1 MSKRYPPIF
10 NVILFALAVIFMLLN
25 PIANIIPWLPEAIKT
40 AVTVAIYALYDL
52 FNAAGKFIVDAYNE
66 YAIFTL
72 HVVIIALY
80 GKQLFSKEIKA
91 KYHASLKTINDYK
104 ERGISY
110 AYYLENRDNW
120 NEDEYLEFNRNVKK
134 AESDNANI
142 VGALCVLSALTL
154 SIIIANILV
163 PNFYQFAIT
172 QCWGLDSSDTAM
184 IGAVCFGSTL
194 MAALAISFI
203 IVFAL
208 IFSISKL
215 VDVPRPC
222 LDD

>member
-1 MSKRYPPIF
+1 MSKQYPPIF
-10 NVILFALAVIFMLLN
+10 NVILFAVAVIFMLLN
-25 PIANIIPWLPEAIKT
+25 PIANLIPWLPEAIKT
-40 AVTVAIYALYDL
+40 AATVAIYALYDF
-52 FNAAGKFIVDAYNE
+52 FNAAGKFIVDTYNK

-142 VGALCVLSALTL
+142 VGTLCVLSALTL
-154 SIIIANILV
+154 SIIIANIIV
-163 PNFYQFAIT
+163 PNFYQFTIT
-172 QCWGLDSSDTAM
+172 QCFVINSSDVAV
-184 IGAVCFGSTL
+184 IGGAEIIFTII
-194 MAALAISFI
+194 APFI
-203 IVFAL
+203 IAIIAL
-208 IFSISKL
+208 LGALFSITKMEC
-215 VDVPRPC
+215 VER
-222 LDD
+222 

>member
-10 NVILFALAVIFMLLN
+10 NVILFAVAVIFILLN
-25 PIANIIPWLPEAIKT
+25 PISNMVPWPPEAIRTVVT
-40 AVTVAIYALYDL
+40 AAIYALYDF

-110 AYYLENRDNW
+110 AYYFENRDNW
-120 NEDEYLEFNRNVKK
+120 NEDEYLEFNRNMKK
-134 AESDNANI
+134 AEIDNEKI
-142 VGALCVLSALTL
+142 VGVLYALSALTL
-154 SIIIANILV
+154 SIIIANIIV

-172 QCWGLDSSDTAM
+172 QCFGVNSSDVAV
-184 IGAVCFGSTL
+184 IGGAEITFTII
-194 MAALAISFI
+194 APFI
-203 IVFAL
+203 IVIIVLFSAL
-208 IFSISKL
+208 FSIPKMEY
-215 VDVPRPC
+215 VER
-222 LDD
+222 

>member
-10 NVILFALAVIFMLLN
+10 DVILFAVAVIFMLLN
-25 PIANIIPWLPEAIKT
+25 PIANMIPWLPEAIKT
-40 AVTVAIYALYDL
+40 AVTVAIYALYDF

-80 GKQLFSKEIKA
+80 GKRLFSKEIKA

-134 AESDNANI
+134 AESDNADI
-142 VGALCVLSALTL
+142 VGALCVLSVLSALTL
-154 SIIIANILV
+154 SIIIANIIV
-163 PNFYQFAIT
+163 PNFYQFTIT
-172 QCWGLDSSDTAM
+172 QCFGVNSSDVAV
-184 IGAVCFGSTL
+184 IGGAEIIFTII
-194 MAALAISFI
+194 APFI
-203 IVFAL
+203 IAIIAL
-208 IFSISKL
+208 LGALFSTPKMEY
-215 VDVPRPC
+215 VER
-222 LDD
+222 

>member
-1 MSKRYPPIF
+1 MSKRYPLIF
-10 NVILFALAVIFMLLN
+10 NVILFAIAVIFMLLN
-25 PIANIIPWLPEAIKT
+25 PIIKT
-40 AVTVAIYALYDL
+40 VVTAAIYALYDL
-52 FNAAGKFIVDAYNE
+52 FNATGKFIVDAYNE

-80 GKQLFSKEIKA
+80 GKQLFNKEIKA

-142 VGALCVLSALTL
+142 VGALGVLSALTL
-154 SIIIANILV
+154 SIIIANIIV
-163 PNFYQFAIT
+163 PNFYQFTIT
-172 QCWGLDSSDTAM
+172 QCFGVDSSDVSV
-184 IGAVCFGSTL
+184 IGGAEIIFTII
-194 MAALAISFI
+194 APFI
-203 IVFAL
+203 IAIIAL
-208 IFSISKL
+208 FGALFSIPKMEY
-215 VDVPRPC
+215 VER
-222 LDD
+222 

>member
-1 MSKRYPPIF
+1 MSKRYPPTF
-10 NVILFALAVIFMLLN
+10 NVILFAVAVIFMLLN
-25 PIANIIPWLPEAIKT
+25 PIANMIPWLPESIKT
-40 AVTVAIYALYDL
+40 VVTAAIYAMYDF
-52 FNAAGKFIVDAYNE
+52 FNAAGKFIVYAYNE

-104 ERGISY
+104 KRGISY

-134 AESDNANI
+134 AESDNVNI

-154 SIIIANILV
+154 SIIIANIIV
-163 PNFYQFAIT
+163 PNFYQFTIT
-172 QCWGLDSSDTAM
+172 QCFGVNSSDVAV
-184 IGAVCFGSTL
+184 IGGAEIIFTII
-194 MAALAISFI
+194 APFI
-203 IVFAL
+203 IAL
-208 IFSISKL
+208 
-215 VDVPRPC
+215 
-222 LDD
+222 LDALFNIAKMEYVEEVK

>member
-10 NVILFALAVIFMLLN
+10 NVILFAVAVIFMLLN
-25 PIANIIPWLPEAIKT
+25 PISNMVPWLPEAIKNSAI
-40 AVTVAIYALYDL
+40 AVMYAIYDFSNMLGSL
-52 FNAAGKFIVDAYNE
+52 IVNTYNK

-120 NEDEYLEFNRNVKK
+120 NEDEYLEFNKNVKN
-134 AESDNANI
+134 AERDNENI
-142 VGALCVLSALTL
+142 IGTLGVLSALTL
-154 SIIIANILV
+154 SIIIANIIV
-163 PNFYQFAIT
+163 PNFYQFTIT
-172 QCWGLDSSDTAM
+172 QCFGVNSSDVAV
-184 IGAVCFGSTL
+184 IGGAEIIFTII
-194 MAALAISFI
+194 APFI
-203 IVFAL
+203 IAIIAL
-208 IFSISKL
+208 LGALFSIPKMEY
-215 VDVPRPC
+215 VER
-222 LDD
+222 

>member
-10 NVILFALAVIFMLLN
+10 NVILFAVAVIFMLLN
-25 PIANIIPWLPEAIKT
+25 PISNMVPWPPEAIRTVVT
-40 AVTVAIYALYDL
+40 AAIYALYDF

-110 AYYLENRDNW
+110 AYYFENRDNW
-120 NEDEYLEFNRNVKK
+120 NEDEYLEFNRNMKK
-134 AESDNANI
+134 AEIDNEKI
-142 VGALCVLSALTL
+142 VGVLYALSALTL
-154 SIIIANILV
+154 SIIIANIIV

-172 QCWGLDSSDTAM
+172 QCFGVNSSDVAV
-184 IGAVCFGSTL
+184 IGRAEIIFTI
-194 MAALAISFI
+194 MAPFI
-203 IVFAL
+203 IVIIVLFSAL
-208 IFSISKL
+208 FSIPKMEY
-215 VDVPRPC
+215 VER
-222 LDD
+222 

>member
-10 NVILFALAVIFMLLN
+10 NVILFAIAVAFMLLN
-25 PIANIIPWLPEAIKT
+25 PIVNMIPWIPDAIKT
-40 AVTVAIYALYDL
+40 AVATAIYAMYDF
-52 FNAAGKFIVDAYNE
+52 FNAVGKFIVDAYNK

-80 GKQLFSKEIKA
+80 GKKLFSKDIKA
-91 KYHASLKTINDYK
+91 KYHTAHKTIGEYK
-104 ERGISY
+104 PKETHFGEESYTKVIKAAKEHDGIVATLYS
-110 AYYLENRDNW
+110 
-120 NEDEYLEFNRNVKK
+120 
-134 AESDNANI
+134 
-142 VGALCVLSALTL
+142 LSALVL
-154 SIIIANILV
+154 SILITNILV

-172 QCWGLDSSDTAM
+172 QCWGIDSSDTAM

-194 MAALAISFI
+194 VAALAISFI

-208 IFSISKL
+208 IFSMFKL

>member
-1 MSKRYPPIF
+1 
-10 NVILFALAVIFMLLN
+10 MLLN
-25 PIANIIPWLPEAIKT
+25 PIANMIPWLPDAIKT
-40 AVTVAIYALYDL
+40 AVTVAIYALYDF

-120 NEDEYLEFNRNVKK
+120 NEDEYLEFNQTVKK
-134 AESDNANI
+134 AEMDNESVI
-142 VGALCVLSALTL
+142 EKLGALSALTL
-154 SIIIANILV
+154 SIIITNIV
-163 PNFYQFAIT
+163 IPTFYQFTIT
-172 QCWGLDSSDTAM
+172 QCFGVNSSDVAV
-184 IGAVCFGSTL
+184 IGGAEIIFTII
-194 MAALAISFI
+194 APFI
-203 IVFAL
+203 IAIIAL
-208 IFSISKL
+208 LGALFSITKNGICRR
-215 VDVPRPC
+215 VK
-222 LDD
+222 